1 MISHPLRPLL
11 AKFKAVKGM
20 GGTPIVTSNLRENVP
35 VNALFP
41 KILVK
46 NWKISACKR
55 EGGSETNIVTCD
67 LESNLAQKAWGTN

>member
-20 GGTPIVTSNLRENVP
+20 GGTPIVTSNLRENVSK
-35 VNALFP
+35 NALFP
-41 KILVK
+41 KILVE
-46 NWKISACKR
+46 NWEISGCKR
-55 EGGSETNIVTCD
+55 GGGETKIVTCD